1 MLPRL
6 RDANSFRYEKYH
18 FPGVVRAKK
27 ISEDLS
33 TWQALQ
39 ASSNDVQKENNKW
52 DSHQEKVSR
61 VQQLFQRQGNEGLK

>member
-18 FPGVVRAKK
+18 FPGVVQAKK

-33 TWQALQ
+33 TWQALR

-52 DSHQEKVSR
+52 EQSPR
-61 VQQLFQRQGNEGLK
+61 EGERSTAAFPNAG